1 MTKRDFLNRDHNRF
15 QNPMS
20 IDSTQ
25 VREPD
30 LSGFPLPDVPGGWR
44 RTVVDAEWTSIDF
57 MVPQTP
63 DALLDLPDVIEAN
76 RLDDAMPY
84 WATLW
89 PAATTMS
96 RLLAHAKWPASTRVL
111 EIGCGLGLVGI
122 AGLLRGWN
130 VLMTDGE
137 VTTIDAARNNAARNG
152 FPSADVQ
159 VLDWREPPSQ
169 KFPVIVACD
178 VLYEVR
184 FHEPILKLLSEMLTE
199 DGVCWLAD
207 PGRTPLVE
215 FVHSA
220 VEAKFDVKI
229 TDADRR
235 PCSFPVRGQFQ
246 LLELTR

>member
-1 MTKRDFLNRDHNRF
+1 M
-15 QNPMS
+15 
-20 IDSTQ
+20 
-25 VREPD
+25 
-30 LSGFPLPDVPGGWR
+30 PDVPGGWR
-44 RTVVDAEWTSIDF
+44 RVDIDAGWTSIDF

-96 RLLAHAKWPASTRVL
+96 RLLAHVEWRSGTRVL

-137 VTTIDAARNNAARNG
+137 VTTIDAARHNAALNG
-152 FPSADVQ
+152 FPSADVR
-159 VLDWREPPSQ
+159 VLDWRKPPSLQ
-169 KFPVIVACD
+169 FPVILACD

-184 FHEPILKLLSEMLTE
+184 FHEPILNLLSEMLTD

-220 VEAKFDVKI
+220 GEAGFDLKI
-229 TDADRR
+229 MDAEQRA
-235 PCSFPVRGQFQ
+235 CSFPFRGQFQ
-246 LLELTR
+246 LLELRR